1 MIEERFWLL
10 LSKKSFSE
18 ASDDE
23 VRELNELLQNH
34 PDLRDTEEVLSVLAS
49 QSPLP
54 EKNDEAEQ
62 AFERHIQK
70 IKDDD
75 DNLKGLIIPHNSDSR
90 ASNKRIS
97 SRAKQWTL
105 ALSFMSVILVLLLVF
120 RHNKV
125 SSEQVTKDKVQPSKL
140 ITKPAQKAQLQL
152 PDGSVVWLNASSN
165 LTYDKDFGK
174 DLREV
179 NLTGEAFFDVAKDA
193 THPFII
199 HTKVVDI
206 KVLGTQFNVKAYPN
220 DAYTETSLIRGSV
233 EVTIKNRSND
243 KQHLSPGQKSVVRN
257 DIADEV
263 ASPKMSDTKPLY
275 LTRAL
280 THDETDNSVIETSWM
295 QGKLVFH
302 EGETFREVALKLERA
317 YGVHI
322 TFADD
327 EVAQAQPFYSTL
339 PTETISQILDDLK
352 ESLQFNYK
360 MTGNNILITK

>member
-23 VRELNELLQNH
+23 LRELNELLLDHAN
-34 PDLRDTEEVLSVLAS
+34 LKDTEEAMSVLAS

-54 EKNDEAEQ
+54 EENYEAEQ
-62 AFERHIQK
+62 AFERLIQK
-70 IKDDD
+70 IKESDDD
-75 DNLKGLIIPHNSDSR
+75 LKGAIVPGKSESKLGT
-90 ASNKRIS
+90 KRIS
-97 SRAKQWTL
+97 ARARQWTL
-105 ALSFMSVILVLLLVF
+105 GLSFVSVVLVLLLVF

-125 SSEQVTKDKVQPSKL
+125 SSEQVTKDKVQLSKL

-152 PDGSVVWLNASSN
+152 PDGSIVWLNASSN

-193 THPFII
+193 AHPFII
-199 HTKVVDI
+199 HTKVVDV
-206 KVLGTQFNVKAYPN
+206 KVLGTEFNVKAYPN

-233 EVTIKNRSND
+233 ELTVKNRNNEKRYLKPNEKVMIAND
-243 KQHLSPGQKSVVRN
+243 LPPEEDG
-257 DIADEV
+257 
-263 ASPKMSDTKPLY
+263 PKMTRPKPFEVRQS
-275 LTRAL
+275 LTYDADSTL
-280 THDETDNSVIETSWM
+280 VETSWV
-295 QGKLVFH
+295 QNRLIFQQH
-302 EGETFREVALKLERA
+302 ETFREVALKLERA

-322 TFADD
+322 TFSDD
-327 EVAQAQPFYSTL
+327 QVAQIQPFYSTL
-339 PTETISQILDDLK
+339 STETITQILDDLK

-360 MTGNNILITK
+360 MTGNDIVISK